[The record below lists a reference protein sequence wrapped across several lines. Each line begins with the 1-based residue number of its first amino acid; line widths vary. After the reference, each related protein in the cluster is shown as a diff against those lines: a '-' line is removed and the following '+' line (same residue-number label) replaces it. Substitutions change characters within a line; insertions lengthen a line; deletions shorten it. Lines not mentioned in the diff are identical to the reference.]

1 MIVVTSS
8 HVFPGFLEIPFPN
21 IKKEKFGNS
30 SPYETTFSEG
40 FEQNSSVITE
50 KFELYN
56 SVNMGVTIAVSLVC
70 LLGLGYLAVRVA
82 RENKMHNVA

>member
-1 MIVVTSS
+1 MVT
-8 HVFPGFLEIPFPN
+8 VPMKIAPLQVIKD
-21 IKKEKFGNS
+21 KKEKFERFENS

-40 FEQNSSVITE
+40 FNQSSSVITE

-70 LLGLGYLAVRVA
+70 VLGLGYLAVRVA
-82 RENKMHNVA
+82 RENKMNKVA